1 MLTQMTW
8 RIRDMEQRNAPFR
21 SSLTRVF
28 KPIIIPVGN
37 DGYESLEPTQAEF
50 EHNVRCY
57 LTYVMSKEEFNA
69 RFKTKKK

>member
-1 MLTQMTW
+1 MTR
-8 RIRDMEQRNAPFR
+8 RIRNMEQRNAPFR
-21 SSLTRVF
+21 SSFTRVF

-37 DGYESLEPTQAEF
+37 DGYESLDSTQAEF

-69 RFKTKKK
+69 RFKPPKK